1 MSHFPKLTDSEE
13 KTLLTLCRDDG
24 YTIVNAALTVQTS
37 NLNAPNLGRIMDLLQ
52 GSKALLGQDVIVE
65 EVPQSVID
73 EALAMFSDTQH
84 QTLKEQGEQNVVE
97 RQLQALCQ
105 TAVNENSSDVHVL
118 TTPDSTLFLLRTVGV
133 RRVISRFHNHQSA
146 QNQPRQ
152 VGLALI
158 DYVFSTL
165 GGQDI
170 KYTLPANDRFSLP
183 LKVGNELRLF
193 EWRAALI
200 PTFDGPKL
208 TLRCLTQKNKALSL
222 EDMDLPTPY
231 LATLVRMIHKRQ
243 GAIILTGPMGSGK
256 SSLANAMLEKVDRVA
271 RNVHTLEDPV
281 EFSQAFV
288 SKTQVQPN
296 LETFEGSGVKMDY
309 AFYTKEQLRHDIDVS
324 GIGEIRDTAT
334 AAEFCRKA
342 ETGGLALA
350 TLHTNGALGVPQT
363 FIQHLKVPAAI
374 VGAPDLMAMFVHV
387 KLVRKLCDC
396 AFSFADCDSEAAKK
410 AYSSINSSD
419 KLALKISQLEKLCSE
434 DELKNVRLLNP
445 CGCDK
450 CNKEGG
456 VSGESGRL
464 VVMEMIVLD
473 DTDRQ
478 FIIKEDDLGWKQHL
492 KAQGWPDIKDHCKS
506 RIMRGQVD
514 ILSASEQVDDL
525 VPVPVTDI
533 YRAMQEAL

>member
-1 MSHFPKLTDSEE
+1 MSHLSKLSETE
-13 KTLLTLCRDDG
+13 SETLMTLCRDDG
-24 YTIVNAALTVQTS
+24 YTVVTPDLVVQTS
-37 NLNAPNLGRIMDLLQ
+37 NLDAPNLTAILDYLQ
-52 GSKALLGQDVIVE
+52 SCHAMVGHEIKVE
-65 EVPQSVID
+65 EVPQSMI
-73 EALAMFSDTQH
+73 EKALTVELDTSFQ
-84 QTLKEQGEQNVVE
+84 KNDDSNNVVE
-97 RQLQALCQ
+97 KHLLALCQ
-105 TAVNENSSDVHVL
+105 TAVDRNCSDVHVL
-118 TTPDSTLFLLRTVGV
+118 TTPEHTHFMLRVDGI
-133 RRVISRFHNHQSA
+133 RRLIDRFHNKQSA
-146 QNQPRQ
+146 KNQPRQ
-152 VGLALI
+152 MGLALI

-170 KYTLPANDRFSLP
+170 KYTMPANDRFEVP
-183 LKVGNELRLF
+183 LKVDGKVRMF

-208 TLRCLTQKNKALSL
+208 TLRCLTPRQKALQL
-222 EDMDLPTPY
+222 EDMDLPAPY

-288 SKTQVQPN
+288 SKTQVQPS

-342 ETGGLALA
+342 ETGGLAMA

-363 FIQHLKVPAAI
+363 FIQHLNIPAAI

-396 AFSFADCDSEAAKK
+396 AFSFADRDSEDIKN
-410 AYSSINSSD
+410 AYANVNAMD
-419 KLALKISQLEKLCSE
+419 KLALKVTQLEKLCSE
-434 DELKNVRLLNP
+434 DERRHVRLLNP
-445 CGCDK
+445 CGCEK
-450 CNKEGG
+450 CNQEGG
-456 VSGESGRL
+456 VVGENGRL

-473 DTDRQ
+473 DADRQ

-492 KAQGWPDIKDHCKS
+492 KAQGWPDIKAHCKS
-506 RIMRGQVD
+506 RIVHGQVD

-533 YRAMQEAL
+533 YQAMQEAL